1 MAQNLRNGVVLPAL
15 KAWRLRRVLSQ
26 DELAARARV
35 ARGTIQR
42 AEHGLPVKVTTAARL
57 ARVLRIEREALLRTP
72 PPEAHESQEPSI

>member
-1 MAQNLRNGVVLPAL
+1 MPINLRNGVVLASL
-15 KAWRLRRVLSQ
+15 RAWRLHRVLSQ

-57 ARVLRIEREALLRTP
+57 ARALRIPREALLSLASLDK
-72 PPEAHESQEPSI
+72 EESTT